1 MNEAAFQVRIDADLA
16 DLIPRYL
23 DNRRQ
28 DLRDAR
34 DALRIEDYARLQRIG
49 HNIRGSGGGYG
60 FGRLVQI
67 GSRLEQAGIDRR
79 AEQVGLC
86 LEDLADFLHRVEV
99 IYD

>member
-1 MNEAAFQVRIDADLA
+1 MNEPALRVRIDADLA

-23 DNRRQ
+23 DNRRV

-34 DALRIEDYARLQRIG
+34 DALRIGDYARLQRIG

-60 FGRLVQI
+60 FDQLAQI
-67 GSRLEQAGIDRR
+67 GNRLEQAGIAQQ
-79 AEQVGLC
+79 AEQAGLC
-86 LEDLADFLHRVEV
+86 LDDLADFLRRVEV